1 MRSVDPNTVDTLHPG
16 VVTSEN
22 LKDKLSKQLKID
34 LDDHEPIHIYFD
46 TTTPSGDST
55 NVSPILFSELNENK
69 IQSMVD
75 EFTTVGDKCQIKI
88 RRLGDYLAK
97 ITLKGGYSVPLRF
110 TVLQRS

>member
-1 MRSVDPNTVDTLHPG
+1 MDPNTVDALHPG

-34 LDDHEPIHIYFD
+34 LEDDEPIHIYYD
-46 TTTPSGDST
+46 SVSSASGDSK
-55 NVSPILFSELNENK
+55 NVSSILFSELNDNK

-75 EFTTVGDKCQIKI
+75 EFVTTTGDKCQIKI

-97 ITLKGGYSVPLRF
+97 ITLKGGYAVPLRF